1 MAYILNAPADFAAEA
16 LAGFVAA
23 NADTIV
29 AVDGGAAV
37 RAPSP
42 LRRVSLVTGGGSGHY
57 PAFAGFVGDGMAD
70 AAVAGNVFASPS
82 DDAIASV
89 ARAVSRPGGVL
100 FCFGNYSGDVLQFG
114 AAARSL
120 EAEGIPTAT
129 VLVTDDIASAPPE
142 RASER
147 RGIAGDLFLLKVL
160 GAAADRGMGI
170 AELEAIGARA
180 NAATTTLG
188 VAFSGCTLPGHD
200 KPLFEVTPGS
210 IALGLGIHGE
220 PGLQDAQLTTAD
232 DLAATMVDRLLAERP
247 PSGADR
253 VVAIVNGL
261 GSVKSEELFVLYTP
275 IAERLMRAGVT
286 IVSPEI
292 GEFVTSFEMAGV
304 SLTLSWLD
312 EELESLWLAPADA
325 PGYRR
330 GLRDRPDAAHRRSVY
345 VEAPTAIGAASTQSQ
360 RAAGAVVNVLAAV
373 AERLDADSAML
384 GQLDAVAGDG
394 DHGIGMSAG
403 GSAASLKA
411 QELHLRGAG
420 AGTVLCGAGV
430 AWNRS
435 AGGTS
440 GGLWA
445 ALLNAIG
452 MAVGDL
458 EYPTADRVAA
468 GVTKGL
474 ADIRAIGKADV
485 GDKTLVDALV
495 PFAEKLSSAAEAGQ
509 PLPMAWEHAAAA
521 AVRAAESTAELS
533 ARVGRARTHGD
544 SSLGTPDPG
553 AVSLGIVATV
563 IANELKK
570 TSTGA
575 QG

>member
-1 MAYILNAPADFAAEA
+1 MAYILNAPADFAGEA

-37 RAPSP
+37 RDPSP
-42 LRRVSLVTGGGSGHY
+42 RRHVALVTGGGSGHY

-89 ARAVSRPGGVL
+89 ARAVSRAGGVL

-129 VLVTDDIASAPPE
+129 VLVTDDIASAPSE

-160 GAAADRGMGI
+160 GAAADRGMGL
-170 AELEAIGARA
+170 AELVAIGARA

-188 VAFSGCTLPGHD
+188 VAFGGCTLPGHD
-200 KPLFEVTPGS
+200 KPLFKVTPGS

-232 DLAATMVDRLLAERP
+232 DLAVLMVDRLLAERP
-247 PSGADR
+247 PSAEDR
-253 VVAIVNGL
+253 VAVIVNGL

-275 IAERLMRAGVT
+275 VAERLMQAGLT
-286 IVSPEI
+286 IVGPEI

-330 GLRDRPDAAHRRSVY
+330 RLRDRPEAAQRRSASAEVP
-345 VEAPTAIGAASTQSQ
+345 ATIGAASNRSL
-360 RAAGAVVNVLAAV
+360 RAAGVVVNVLAAV
-373 AERLDADSAML
+373 AERLDTDSAML

-394 DHGIGMSAG
+394 DHGIGMRTG
-403 GSAASLKA
+403 AAAAWLKA
-411 QELHLRGAG
+411 RQLHLRGAG
-420 AGTVLCGAGV
+420 AGTVLCGAAA

-445 ALLNAIG
+445 ALLNA
-452 MAVGDL
+452 VGTAMGDS
-458 EYPTADRVAA
+458 EYPTADTVAA
-468 GVTKGL
+468 GVAKGL

-495 PFAEKLSSAAEAGQ
+495 PFAENLSSAAQAGQ
-509 PLPMAWEHAAAA
+509 PLPTAWEHAAAA
-521 AVRAAESTAELS
+521 AVRAAERTAQLS
-533 ARVGRARTHGD
+533 ARAGRARTHGE
-544 SSLGTPDPG
+544 SSRGTPDPG
-553 AVSLGIVATV
+553 AVSLGIVASV
-563 IANELKK
+563 IADELKK
-570 TSTGA
+570 IPTGA
-575 QG
+575 QE

>member
-1 MAYILNAPADFAAEA
+1 MAYILNAPADFAGEA

-42 LRRVSLVTGGGSGHY
+42 LRQVAVITGGGSGHY

-82 DDAIASV
+82 DDAVASV

-114 AAARSL
+114 AAARAL
-120 EAEGIPTAT
+120 ESEGIPTAT
-129 VLVTDDIASAPPE
+129 ILVTDDIASAPPE

-160 GAAADRGMGI
+160 GAGADRGMGLD
-170 AELEAIGARA
+170 ELVTLGARA
-180 NAATTTLG
+180 NAGTITLG

-200 KPLFEVTPGS
+200 KPLFEVTRGS
-210 IALGLGIHGE
+210 VALGLGIHGE
-220 PGLQDAQLTTAD
+220 PGLQETELTTAD
-232 DLAATMVDRLLAERP
+232 DLATTMVQRLLAEAP
-247 PSGADR
+247 ATGADR
-253 VVAIVNGL
+253 VAVIVNGL

-275 IAERLMRAGVT
+275 IAERLAQAGFT
-286 IVSPEI
+286 IVGPEI

-312 EELESLWLAPADA
+312 DELESLWLAPADA

-330 GLRDRPDAAHRRSVY
+330 RQRTHPEAVQHESAH
-345 VEAPTAIGAASTQSQ
+345 VEAASVVGAASPTSQ
-360 RAAGAVVNVLAAV
+360 RAARAIVDILAAV
-373 AERLDADSAML
+373 AERLDTDAVML
-384 GQLDAVAGDG
+384 GELDAVAGDG
-394 DHGIGMSAG
+394 DHGIGMRTGAAAG
-403 GSAASLKA
+403 WLKA
-411 QELHLRGAG
+411 RELRFAGAG
-420 AGTVLCGAGV
+420 AETVLKGAGT

-445 ALLNAIG
+445 ALLNAVGTAIG
-452 MAVGDL
+452 DS
-458 EYPTADRVAA
+458 ECPTTDRVAA

-474 ADIRAIGKADV
+474 ADIRAIGNADV

-495 PFAEKLSSAAEAGQ
+495 PFAESLSSAAQAGQ
-509 PLPMAWEHAAAA
+509 PLPAAWEYA
-521 AVRAAESTAELS
+521 AVAAVQAAEATAQLT
-533 ARVGRARTHGD
+533 AHVGRARTHGD
-544 SSLGTPDPG
+544 ASRGTPDPG

-563 IANELKK
+563 IANQLKNTAGK
-570 TSTGA
+570 PE
-575 QG
+575 

>member
-1 MAYILNAPADFAAEA
+1 MAYILNAPADFAGEA

-37 RAPSP
+37 RAPAP
-42 LRRVSLVTGGGSGHY
+42 ARRVSLVTGGGSGHY

-114 AAARSL
+114 AAARAL
-120 EAEGIPTAT
+120 TAEGIPTET
-129 VLVTDDIASAPPE
+129 VLVTDDIASAPSE

-160 GAAADRGMGI
+160 GAAADRGMEM
-170 AELEAIGARA
+170 AELVAIGARA
-180 NAATTTLG
+180 NAATTSLG
-188 VAFSGCTLPGHD
+188 VAFSGCTLPGED
-200 KPLFEVTPGS
+200 KPLFKVTPGA

-220 PGLQDAQLTTAD
+220 PGLQDAELTTAD
-232 DLAATMVDRLLAERP
+232 DLAALMVDRLLAEP
-247 PSGADR
+247 KAAGVER
-253 VVAIVNGL
+253 VAVTVNGL

-275 IAERLMRAGVT
+275 IAERLTEAGYT
-286 IVSPEI
+286 IVGPEI

-330 GLRDRPDAAHRRSVY
+330 RQRDRPEAVQRQSVY
-345 VEAPTAIGAASTQSQ
+345 VEPPTTIGAASPQSQ
-360 RAAGAVVNVLAAV
+360 RAGGAIVNILAAV
-373 AERLDADSAML
+373 AERLDTDSAML

-394 DHGIGMSAG
+394 DHGIGMRTG
-403 GSAASLKA
+403 AAAAWLKA
-411 QELHLRGAG
+411 REIQLRGAG
-420 AGTVLCGAGV
+420 AGTVLCGAGA

-445 ALLNAIG
+445 ALLNA
-452 MAVGDL
+452 VGKAMGDS
-458 EYPTADRVAA
+458 ESPTVDRVAE

-495 PFAEKLSSAAEAGQ
+495 PFAESLSGAAQAGQ
-509 PLPMAWEHAAAA
+509 PLPTAWANAAAA
-521 AVRAAESTAELS
+521 AVQAAERTAELS
-533 ARVGRARTHGD
+533 ARAGRARTHGD
-544 SSLGTPDPG
+544 SSRGTPDPG

-563 IANELKK
+563 IAEELKK
-570 TSTGA
+570 TPTGA
-575 QG
+575 